1 MLGPGDIN
9 DDYVLEAHSFSVH
22 NNRDKLDFN
31 NCFLFDVLC
40 TTSPENIRKSEQFFI
55 DKLHTLY
62 PFGLNNIKSISGS

>member
-9 DDYVLEAHSFSVH
+9 NDYVLGAHLSSVH
-22 NNRDKLDFN
+22 NKRVKLDFN

-55 DKLHTLY
+55 DKLRTL
-62 PFGLNNIKSISGS
+62 PIRSK